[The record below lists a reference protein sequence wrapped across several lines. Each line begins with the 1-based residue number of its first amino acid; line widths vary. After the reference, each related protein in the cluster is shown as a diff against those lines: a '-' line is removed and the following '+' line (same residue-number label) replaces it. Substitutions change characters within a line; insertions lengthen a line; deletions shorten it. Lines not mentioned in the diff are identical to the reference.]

1 MICVHYF
8 TEREMADRAAGICP
22 LCLQAELDDVRAELN
37 ACVKR
42 AMKEAD
48 EVKVLRAERDA
59 ANRALFQ
66 AQEAANRALFQAQE
80 AANRALFQAQEA
92 AKSLRA
98 ELSDANLKLE
108 AADMQANR
116 MYAALE
122 ALSGG
127 ELLEIPGSWC
137 SGFRAALDKVR
148 ASINGSPDNYL
159 DHCLRVARNREDVA
173 MAKRDAL
180 ENALRFAASWIESG
194 RSIDGLSERMREA
207 IDAARKE
214 GK

>member
-8 TEREMADRAAGICP
+8 TEREMADRDAGICP

-48 EVKVLRAERDA
+48 EVKVLRAERD
-59 ANRALFQ
+59 
-66 AQEAANRALFQAQE
+66 